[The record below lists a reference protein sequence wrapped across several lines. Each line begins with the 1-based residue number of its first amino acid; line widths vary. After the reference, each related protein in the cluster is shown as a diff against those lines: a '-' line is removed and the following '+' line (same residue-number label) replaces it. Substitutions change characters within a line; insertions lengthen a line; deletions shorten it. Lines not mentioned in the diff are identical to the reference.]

1 MRAIAE
7 SYSHGLPEPQSA
19 EHFRVDSVPPG
30 QNVHFTG
37 PGQWLPGVLQR
48 FAGRS
53 VLYWR
58 PGPPPR
64 RVQEDANFHCPI
76 RNAALEPE

>member
-37 PGQWLPGVLQR
+37 PGQWLPGVRSTLCR
-48 FAGRS
+48 AFGLVLAARSTATSGAGR
-53 VLYWR
+53 
-58 PGPPPR
+58 
-64 RVQEDANFHCPI
+64 C
-76 RNAALEPE
+76 